1 MEVLDE
7 SRRISRVIGGAL
19 LVLVGSLFLFQN
31 LGLVNAGRLVDYW
44 PLLLV
49 WIGLSR
55 MLAPARPRHFPSGAV
70 FFALGVFLQ
79 LERLDW
85 IHIGA
90 RDVWPAFLIVAGVAL
105 VADSVLA
112 RRTAPELGPPREVG
126 PGDRP

>member
-1 MEVLDE
+1 MDALDE
-7 SRRISRVIGGAL
+7 SRRIARVIGGAL

-55 MLAPARPRHFPSGAV
+55 MLAPTRPRHFPSGAV

-105 VADSVLA
+105 VADTLVA
-112 RRTAPELGPPREVG
+112 RRSSQGFGPAREVG
-126 PGDRP
+126 PGERP